1 MHSLVQCARLTFLCR
16 SATPLLPRPNPNGGS
31 PLTISTTTQVNQG
44 NAQDT
49 SDDLCPITKS
59 PTEPP
64 PTIRKRVGS
73 ISDGGGHNY
82 NLFSRPGDTTT
93 LSSTTLAEVYSMQ
106 SSLSRKNRV
115 QLALALAWG
124 VLQISPTSWLKGK
137 WTKDNI
143 LLVTDTTTR
152 PLPYLSHR
160 FESSR
165 RDSMLSTLSPTTRD
179 QVGDWVN
186 NTSLFALGVFLLEMC
201 YNRPI
206 EELATSKEKNGNGDT
221 SDYTPIL
228 TAMRLSKLAQEEM
241 GVCYA
246 QAIKA
251 CLEFP
256 RIDMDTDTD
265 GKPANFSK
273 FATII
278 MRDIIGP
285 LEKVAETYGK

>member
-1 MHSLVQCARLTFLCR
+1 MYR
-16 SATPLLPRPNPNGGS
+16 SVTPLLIQSSSNNGS

-44 NAQDT
+44 NAQTT

-64 PTIRKRVGS
+64 PTSRQRVGS
-73 ISDGGGHNY
+73 ISDGGGHSY
-82 NLFSRPGDTTT
+82 NLFSRPGDATAK
-93 LSSTTLAEVYSMQ
+93 SSTTLAEVYRKQ

-115 QLALALAWG
+115 QLALLAWG

-143 LLVTDTTTR
+143 ILVTDTTTK

-165 RDSMLSTLSPTTRD
+165 RDSMLSTLSPTTVD
-179 QVGDWVN
+179 QVGNWVN

-206 EELATSKEKNGNGDT
+206 EDLAASNEKDGNGET

-228 TAMRLSKLAQEEM
+228 TAMRLSNLAQEEM

-256 RIDMDTDTD
+256 KIDMSTDTD

-285 LEKVAETYGK
+285 LEKVAEGFGK

>member
-1 MHSLVQCARLTFLCR
+1 MYYSV
-16 SATPLLPRPNPNGGS
+16 TPLLVQSSSNSGS
-31 PLTISTTTQVNQG
+31 PLTISTTTHINQG
-44 NAQDT
+44 NAQNT

-64 PTIRKRVGS
+64 PTSRRRVGS
-73 ISDGGGHNY
+73 ISDGSGHNY
-82 NLFSRPGDTTT
+82 NLFSRPGGATIK
-93 LSSTTLAEVYSMQ
+93 SSTTLAEVYKKQ

-115 QLALALAWG
+115 QLALTLAWG

-143 LLVTDTTTR
+143 LLVTDTTTK

-179 QVGDWVN
+179 QVGEWVN

-206 EELATSKEKNGNGDT
+206 EDLAASNEKDGNGET

-256 RIDMDTDTD
+256 KIDMSTDTD

-285 LEKVAETYGK
+285 LEKVAEGFGK